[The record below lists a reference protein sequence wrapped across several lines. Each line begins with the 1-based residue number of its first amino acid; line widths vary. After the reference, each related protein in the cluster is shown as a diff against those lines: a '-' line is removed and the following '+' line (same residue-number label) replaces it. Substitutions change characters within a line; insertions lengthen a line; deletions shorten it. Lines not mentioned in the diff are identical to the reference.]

1 MHNLLVAQ
9 SGGPTS
15 AINAT
20 LSGVITEAMIQGGI
34 DRIYGGLNGIEG
46 ILQEK
51 IIDLLDHINNT
62 MDLDKLAQT
71 PAAALGSCRFKL
83 AKPEQDTAQ
92 YRVLIDIFRKYDIS
106 YFIYIGGNDSMDTVD
121 KLARYFRSQK
131 IEDIKIIGAPKTIDN
146 DLMEIDHCP
155 GFASAAKYIAT
166 TFAELERDVAVYD
179 SFGVT
184 IVEIMGRNAG
194 WLTAASSLSRVNGN
208 RGPDF
213 IYLCEVPFSI
223 SRFLDDI
230 RSRQSEN
237 RNLLVA
243 VSEGVRDE
251 NGTYLSEQ
259 TPGNSP
265 DRFGH
270 KDIAGTGG
278 VLAQIVR
285 NELGCK
291 TRSLELNL
299 MQRCAAHLASRTDLN
314 ESRLLG
320 TKAVQCAVQGQTGKM
335 ATLLR
340 LPSKDRYRIQ
350 FAAADVS
357 LVANREKTVPRQWI
371 NRSGNDIT
379 REMTD
384 YLTPLIEGEVPVLYR
399 NRFPE
404 YFTISPA

>member
-1 MHNLLVAQ
+1 M
-9 SGGPTS
+9 
-15 AINAT
+15 
-20 LSGVITEAMIQGGI
+20 
-34 DRIYGGLNGIEG
+34 
-46 ILQEK
+46 
-51 IIDLLDHINNT
+51 
-62 MDLDKLAQT
+62 
-71 PAAALGSCRFKL
+71 
-83 AKPEQDTAQ
+83 
-92 YRVLIDIFRKYDIS
+92 
-106 YFIYIGGNDSMDTVD
+106 
-121 KLARYFRSQK
+121 
-131 IEDIKIIGAPKTIDN
+131 
-146 DLMEIDHCP
+146 
-155 GFASAAKYIAT
+155 
-166 TFAELERDVAVYD
+166 
-179 SFGVT
+179 
-184 IVEIMGRNAG
+184 EIMGRNAG

-213 IYLCEVPFSI
+213 IYLCEVPFSV

-237 RNLLVA
+237 RNLLIA
-243 VSEGVRDE
+243 VSEGIRDE

-259 TPGNSP
+259 TPGNRP

-371 NRSGNDIT
+371 NREGNGIT

-384 YLTPLIEGEVPVLYR
+384 YLTPLMEGEVPVLYR

-404 YFTISPA
+404 YFTISLE

>member
-1 MHNLLVAQ
+1 MKGMKRVGFLTSGGDCQALNATMRGVAKGLYQIYDDDVEIIGFEDGYKGLMYANYRVMNRGDFSGILTKGGTMLGTSRQPFKLMRVPDENGLDKVELMKHTYYKLKLDALVVLGGNGSQKTANLLSQ
-9 SGGPTS
+9 
-15 AINAT
+15 
-20 LSGVITEAMIQGGI
+20 E
-34 DRIYGGLNGIEG
+34 GLN
-46 ILQEK
+46 
-51 IIDLLDHINNT
+51 
-62 MDLDKLAQT
+62 
-71 PAAALGSCRFKL
+71 
-83 AKPEQDTAQ
+83 
-92 YRVLIDIFRKYDIS
+92 V
-106 YFIYIGGNDSMDTVD
+106 IG
-121 KLARYFRSQK
+121 L
-131 IEDIKIIGAPKTIDN
+131 PKTIDN

-384 YLTPLIEGEVPVLYR
+384 YLTPLMEGEVPVLYR

>member
-1 MHNLLVAQ
+1 M
-9 SGGPTS
+9 
-15 AINAT
+15 
-20 LSGVITEAMIQGGI
+20 
-34 DRIYGGLNGIEG
+34 
-46 ILQEK
+46 
-51 IIDLLDHINNT
+51 
-62 MDLDKLAQT
+62 
-71 PAAALGSCRFKL
+71 
-83 AKPEQDTAQ
+83 
-92 YRVLIDIFRKYDIS
+92 
-106 YFIYIGGNDSMDTVD
+106 
-121 KLARYFRSQK
+121 
-131 IEDIKIIGAPKTIDN
+131 
-146 DLMEIDHCP
+146 
-155 GFASAAKYIAT
+155 
-166 TFAELERDVAVYD
+166 AVYN

-237 RNLLVA
+237 RNLLIA

-335 ATLLR
+335 AALRR

-350 FAAADVS
+350 FTAADVS

-371 NRSGNDIT
+371 NPEGNDIT

-404 YFTISPA
+404 YFTISLA

>member
-71 PAAALGSCRFKL
+71 PAAALGSCRYKL

-106 YFIYIGGNDSMDTVD
+106 YFIYM
-121 KLARYFRSQK
+121 
-131 IEDIKIIGAPKTIDN
+131 
-146 DLMEIDHCP
+146 MEIDHCP

-237 RNLLVA
+237 RNLLIA
-243 VSEGVRDE
+243 VSEGIRDE
-251 NGTYLSEQ
+251 NGNYLSEQ
-259 TPGNSP
+259 TPGNRP

-357 LVANREKTVPRQWI
+357 LVANREKTVPRHWI
-371 NRSGNDIT
+371 NREGNGIT

-384 YLTPLIEGEVPVLYR
+384 YLTPLMEGEAPVLYR

-404 YFTISPA
+404 YFTISLE

>member
-1 MHNLLVAQ
+1 
-9 SGGPTS
+9 
-15 AINAT
+15 
-20 LSGVITEAMIQGGI
+20 
-34 DRIYGGLNGIEG
+34 
-46 ILQEK
+46 
-51 IIDLLDHINNT
+51 
-62 MDLDKLAQT
+62 
-71 PAAALGSCRFKL
+71 
-83 AKPEQDTAQ
+83 
-92 YRVLIDIFRKYDIS
+92 
-106 YFIYIGGNDSMDTVD
+106 
-121 KLARYFRSQK
+121 
-131 IEDIKIIGAPKTIDN
+131 
-146 DLMEIDHCP
+146 MEIDHCP

-213 IYLCEVPFSI
+213 IYLCEVPFSV

-237 RNLLVA
+237 RNLLIA
-243 VSEGVRDE
+243 VSEGIRDE

-259 TPGNSP
+259 TPGNRP

-371 NRSGNDIT
+371 NREGNGIT

-384 YLTPLIEGEVPVLYR
+384 YLTPLMEGEVPVLYR

-404 YFTISPA
+404 YFTISLE